1 MSDSQWVAL
10 IWLGYCC
17 GVATVMFVL
26 MFMQT
31 RDRIK
36 ARRGPKEYEPSNF
49 VRLNV
54 SPIVTGQILDVNN
67 PVSDED
73 DF

>member
-1 MSDSQWVAL
+1 MSDSQWIAL
-10 IWLGYCC
+10 IWLGYC
-17 GVATVMFVL
+17 GGAATVMFVL
-26 MFMQT
+26 MGLKT
-31 RDRIK
+31 WDRIK
-36 ARRGPKEYEPSNF
+36 ERRGPKVYEPSNF